1 MTQHPLLIKS
11 TDLPRRIILLV
22 PDGNVQRQVAYILR
36 GTRSG
41 GLLLNKDEL
50 DPSSKQAA

>member
-41 GLLLNKDEL
+41 GLLLNKEEL